1 MKNIRDFINIK
12 IVCESLSK
20 EEILSKIIEL
30 KKANDKLEAEID
42 ELFNDYDNDEE
53 SFWNNAPDSSKNRHT
68 KCWNQMLNNDNEMT
82 KLYNQLKQILK
93 L

>member
-1 MKNIRDFINIK
+1 MKNISDFINIK

-20 EEILSKIIEL
+20 EEILSRILEL

-53 SFWNNAPDSSKNRHT
+53 SFWNNAPDSSKNHHT

-82 KLYNQLKQILK
+82 KLYNQLKNILK